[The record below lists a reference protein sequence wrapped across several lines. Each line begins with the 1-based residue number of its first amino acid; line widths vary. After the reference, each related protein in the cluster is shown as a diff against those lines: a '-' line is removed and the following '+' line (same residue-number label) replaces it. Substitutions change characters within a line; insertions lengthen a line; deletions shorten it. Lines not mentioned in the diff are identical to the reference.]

1 MRGASVLKAND
12 DKTQALGK
20 NSLMAISG
28 ESGDTSTFPPP
39 LVLKILHTNHHSSI
53 HPANPAPV
61 IRL

>member
-12 DKTQALGK
+12 DKTQVLGK

-28 ESGDTSTFPPP
+28 ESGDTSTFPPV
-39 LVLKILHTNHHSSI
+39 VLKIPHTNHHSSI